1 MRERSSARSGE
12 PPNGARRRRLRR
24 FAAAVGCAAG
34 ALLFVPWPEPAAPA
48 GAGGR
53 PFVWN
58 QDQRWQALE
67 TAFRNARKAGCA
79 GSRPRAEAMLG
90 EGRRLVADAAAG
102 EVGPESVVLDEIE
115 RTTFELG
122 PMVAACPETIPEY
135 VRLVTR
141 MRSMVKRQSRH
152 WDMGLAATR
161 TRMYR
166 LLYGGR
172 AALEEAILQAP
183 PGFSPPLVA
192 GDDEPSVTPS
202 AEVLGVT
209 VHSGDILVSRGGVPT
224 SALIARGNDF
234 PGNFSH
240 VALVHVDER
249 SHETSVI
256 EAHIE
261 RGVAVSSLS
270 SYLKDV
276 KLRVMVLRL
285 RSDLPQ
291 MMADPLLPHRAAG
304 AALEDARRRHIPYDF
319 AMDFAD
325 HSKLFCSEVASA
337 AYEPFGVTLWMGLS
351 RISSPGLVGWLSGF
365 GVRRFETQEPS
376 DLEYDP
382 QLTVVAEWRD
392 PLTLYSDHIDNAV
405 VDAMLEG
412 AEQGETLG
420 YPWLLL
426 PVARAAKA
434 YSSLLNAVG
443 LVGPVPEGLSAASAL
458 RNRQFSRMHAAIKRR
473 TVMRASE
480 FERANGYRPP
490 YWDLVAL
497 ARQARAEF
505 RPGGRLAGGRSA
517 ARLPATERAW
527 TLCPNTSR
535 TTASAL
541 PTSSG
546 GVRCARAR

>member
-1 MRERSSARSGE
+1 MA
-12 PPNGARRRRLRR
+12 
-24 FAAAVGCAAG
+24 CAAG
-34 ALLFVPWPEPAAPA
+34 ALMFVPWPEPAPPA

-53 PFVWN
+53 PFIWN

-67 TAFRNARKAGCA
+67 VAFQRARETGCA

-90 EGRRLVADAAAG
+90 HARGLVAGAAAG
-102 EVGPESVVLDEIE
+102 RVGPESVVFDEIE
-115 RTTFELG
+115 LTTFELG

-141 MRSMVKRQSRH
+141 MRSVVKRQSRH

-183 PGFSPPLVA
+183 PGFLPPLVP

-240 VALVHVDER
+240 VALVHVDGR

-261 RGVAVSSLS
+261 RGVAVSSLP

-285 RSDLPQ
+285 RSDLRQ
-291 MMADPLLPHRAAG
+291 VMADPLLPHRAAA

-325 HSKLFCSEVASA
+325 HSKLFCSEVVSA

-351 RISSPGLVGWLSGF
+351 RISSPGLVGWLSRF
-365 GVRRFETQEPS
+365 GVRHFETQEPS

-392 PLTLYSDHIDNAV
+392 LQTLYSDHIDNAV

-412 AEQGETLG
+412 AEQGDALG

-426 PVARAAKA
+426 PLARAVKA

-443 LVGPVPEGLSAASAL
+443 LVGPVPEGLSAAGAL
-458 RNRQFSRMHAAIKRR
+458 RNRQFSRMHAAIKQR
-473 TVMRASE
+473 VVLLASE
-480 FERANGYRPP
+480 FERVHGYRPP
-490 YWDLVAL
+490 YWNLVDL
-497 ARQARAEF
+497 ARRARAAF
-505 RPGGRLAGGRSA
+505 RPGGRFAGGRSA

-535 TTASAL
+535 TTASAW

-546 GVRCARAR
+546 GARCARAR

>member
-12 PPNGARRRRLRR
+12 PPNGARRRRLGW
-24 FAAAVGCAAG
+24 FAALGCAAG
-34 ALLFVPWPEPAAPA
+34 VLMFVPWPEPAAPA

-67 TAFRNARKAGCA
+67 AAFRDAREAGGA
-79 GSRPRAEAMLG
+79 SVSPRAEAMLA
-90 EGRRLVADAAAG
+90 EGRRLVAGAAAG
-102 EVGPESVVLDEIE
+102 EVEPESAVLDEIE

-122 PMVAACPETIPEY
+122 SMVAACTATMPEY

-141 MRSMVKRQSRH
+141 MRSAVKRQSRH

-183 PGFSPPLVA
+183 RGSSPPLVP
-192 GDDEPSVTPS
+192 GDDEPSVTPA

-209 VHSGDILVSRGGVPT
+209 VHSGDILVSRGGAPT

-285 RSDLPQ
+285 RADLPK
-291 MMADPLLPHRAAG
+291 MIADPMLPHRAAV
-304 AALEDARRRHIPYDF
+304 AALEETRRRHIPYDF

-325 HSKLFCSEVASA
+325 HSKLFCSEVVSA

-351 RISSPGLVGWLSGF
+351 RISSPGLVEWLSGF

-392 PLTLYSDHIDNAV
+392 PQALYSDHIDNAV

-412 AEQGETLG
+412 AEQGDALG

-426 PVARAAKA
+426 PLARTAKA

-443 LVGPVPEGLSAASAL
+443 LVGPVPEGLSAAGAL
-458 RNRQFSRMHAAIKRR
+458 RNRRFTRRHAEIKRR

-480 FERANGYRPP
+480 FERVNGYRPP
-490 YWDLVAL
+490 YWELVAL
-497 ARQARAEF
+497 ARRSRAEF
-505 RPGGRLAGGRSA
+505 RSGGRLAWGRSA

-541 PTSSG
+541 PASSG
-546 GVRCARAR
+546 GAKCARAR

>member
-1 MRERSSARSGE
+1 M
-12 PPNGARRRRLRR
+12 
-24 FAAAVGCAAG
+24 FA
-34 ALLFVPWPEPAAPA
+34 PWPEPAAPA

-67 TAFRNARKAGCA
+67 TAFRNAREAGCA
-79 GSRPRAEAMLG
+79 SARPRAEAMLG
-90 EGRRLVADAAAG
+90 EGRRLVAGAAAG
-102 EVGPESVVLDEIE
+102 KVEPESAVLDEIE

-122 PMVAACPETIPEY
+122 PMVAACPEMIPEY
-135 VRLVTR
+135 VRLVTSI
-141 MRSMVKRQSRH
+141 RSVVKRQSRH

-192 GDDEPSVTPS
+192 GDDEPSVTPA

-240 VALVHVDER
+240 VALVHVDGR

-261 RGVAVSSLS
+261 RGVVVSSLP
-270 SYLKDV
+270 SYLQDV

-291 MMADPLLPHRAAG
+291 MMADPMLPHRAAG
-304 AALEDARRRHIPYDF
+304 AALEETTRRHIPYDF
-319 AMDFAD
+319 AMDFTD
-325 HSKLFCSEVASA
+325 HSKLFCSEVVSA
-337 AYEPFGVTLWMGLS
+337 AYEPFGVSLWMGLS
-351 RISSPGLVGWLSGF
+351 RISSPGLVAWLSRF
-365 GVRRFETQEPS
+365 GVRHFETQEPS
-376 DLEYDP
+376 DLEYDR

-392 PLTLYSDHIDNAV
+392 PQTLYSDHIDNAV

-412 AEQGETLG
+412 AEHGEALG
-420 YPWLLL
+420 YPRFLL
-426 PVARAAKA
+426 PLARAAKG
-434 YSSLLNAVG
+434 YSLLLNAVG
-443 LVGPVPEGLSAASAL
+443 LVGPVPEGLSAAGAL

-473 TVMRASE
+473 VVMLASE
-480 FERANGYRPP
+480 FERVHGYRPP

-497 ARQARAEF
+497 ARRARAEF

-546 GVRCARAR
+546 GARRARAR